1 MPHAT
6 RARAVRRVGGL
17 VAALALAAA
26 PLVPAVPAAA
36 APSGAVAAAPTGTE
50 PPILGEGATGEAVRV
65 LQEALGIK
73 VTGRYGSATVEAVV
87 AFQQRIGIVAT
98 GEVGARTWAALGA
111 RAARAAAR
119 VTAPEPV
126 DGKVCPTRD
135 FSWGDGWGVAR
146 WHGGH
151 MGMDLMGKRGT
162 PIFAIEDGRVIRAG
176 VQSNGALRIVMQGR
190 SGSKYY
196 YGHNSKHLVGTGDRV
211 EAGEVIAL
219 MGDTGSPG
227 AVHLHFEY
235 WKSGG
240 ESDAVNP
247 EPLLRAIC

>member
-1 MPHAT
+1 MPHAR
-6 RARAVRRVGGL
+6 RAR
-17 VAALALAAA
+17 ALAAA
-26 PLVPAVPAAA
+26 ALLAVGAALAPVATTTAAPLAPAAA
-36 APSGAVAAAPTGTE
+36 TAEAE
-50 PPILGEGATGEAVRV
+50 LPILSQGMKGEAVRV
-65 LQEALGIK
+65 LQQALGLP
-73 VTGRYGSATVEAVV
+73 VTGRFNAATTAAVI
-87 AFQQRIGIVAT
+87 ALQERIGIVAT
-98 GEVGARTWAALGA
+98 GEVGLRTWAALGERA
-111 RAARAAAR
+111 SRAAARAAAP
-119 VTAPEPV
+119 APV
-126 DGKVCPTRD
+126 DGKVCPTKD
-135 FSWGDGWGVAR
+135 FTWGDGWGAAR

-176 VQSNGALRIVMQGR
+176 VQGNGALRIVLQGR

-196 YGHNSKHLVGTGDRV
+196 YGHNSKHLVGAGDRV